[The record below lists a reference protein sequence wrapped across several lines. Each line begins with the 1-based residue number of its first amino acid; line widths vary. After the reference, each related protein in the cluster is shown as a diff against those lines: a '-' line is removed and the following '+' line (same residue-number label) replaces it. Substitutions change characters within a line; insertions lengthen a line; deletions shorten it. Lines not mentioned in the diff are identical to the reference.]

1 MFHGDLCGP
10 SHVLCVLLW
19 RGGGLAALGREGL
32 WGCGAVGAG
41 ECGGVVGGVG
51 RCGALG
57 GVGFVGGVRME
68 GVGSTCD
75 PRGLEV

>member
-1 MFHGDLCGP
+1 MCAF
-10 SHVLCVLLW
+10 VA
-19 RGGGLAALGREGL
+19 GGGLAALGREGL

-57 GVGFVGGVRME
+57 GVRFVGGGE
-68 GVGSTCD
+68 DGGC
-75 PRGLEV
+75 GEYL

>member
-10 SHVLCVLLW
+10 S
-19 RGGGLAALGREGL
+19 GGLAALGREGL
-32 WGCGAVGAG
+32 WGCVAVGAG